1 MIKIRLARTGAR
13 NDPHYRIV
21 AIEKSRKR
29 GGKPLD
35 ILGHWYPAKNES
47 KIDKKKLKEWIAK
60 GAQISEAVEALLLKK
75 RK

>member
-1 MIKIRLARTGAR
+1 MIKIRLTRTGAK

-47 KIDKKKLKEWIAK
+47 KIDKKKIEAWVAK
-60 GAQISEAVEALLLKK
+60 GAQVTEAVKSLLNQ
-75 RK
+75 